1 MNKPKLSFWQ
11 IWNLSFGFLG
21 VQIGYS
27 LQNSNTSSIF
37 ESLGADV
44 SHLSYFWLAAPLAGM
59 IIQPIIGLFSDGTWT
74 RLGRRIPY
82 ILGGSIVSALALALM
97 PNCPRL
103 LAFAPLAMGAFI
115 LLFMDLSFNVT
126 MQPFRALVAD
136 MLDDR
141 QKTQGY
147 VVQTFLINLG
157 AVIGAI
163 LPLIMTQLGVSDEAE
178 PGSVPEHIAYSY
190 YIGGA
195 ILLLTVLVTSFKTRE
210 YPPEEFARY
219 NDLKPEPEGP
229 RPGFMTLMRN
239 IPQAMVRLGVTQFFS
254 WAALFLMWTYLKP
267 AITGVVTD
275 HATGEILSA
284 GATQTWVGVL
294 NGTYPIPA
302 CIAALFLGRI
312 AARWGN
318 RPVYAACLLLGAA
331 GFAGLCLLHNQ
342 YALMIP
348 MVGIGIAWAGILA
361 MPYAILSRAV
371 EPRHMGVYMGIFN
384 FTITIPQIVIG
395 LTGGAIVKYCFASN
409 AVWMLALA
417 GLFMLLAALSVSF
430 VHEEAAR

>member
-147 VVQTFLINLG
+147 VVQINLG

-417 GLFMLLAALSVSF
+417 GLFMLLAALSVGF
-430 VHEEAAR
+430 VREEAAR